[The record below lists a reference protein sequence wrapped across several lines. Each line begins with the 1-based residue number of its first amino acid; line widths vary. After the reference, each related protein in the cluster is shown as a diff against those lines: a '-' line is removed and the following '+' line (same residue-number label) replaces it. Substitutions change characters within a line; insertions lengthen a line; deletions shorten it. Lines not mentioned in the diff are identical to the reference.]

1 MLHSICKGEIVQNP
15 TGKVPVSQPVRLSA
29 SEDARR
35 LALILFQ
42 NFTLSPGKAF
52 LKNNHLRQPAF
63 YKDILELDKPPGNR
77 KCTQIYDAF
86 KIIAFKIIETDAR
99 NF

>member
-1 MLHSICKGEIVQNP
+1 MLHSIYKGEIVQNP
-15 TGKVPVSQPVRLSA
+15 SGKVPDSQPVRLSA

-35 LALILFQ
+35 LALILLQ
-42 NFTLSPGKAF
+42 NFTLSPGKEIF
-52 LKNNHLRQPAF
+52 KKNHLRQPAF
-63 YKDILELDKPPGNR
+63 YIDILELDKPPGNR

-86 KIIAFKIIETDAR
+86 KIIENDAR

>member
-1 MLHSICKGEIVQNP
+1 MQNP
-15 TGKVPVSQPVRLSA
+15 KGKVPVSQPVRLSA

-42 NFTLSPGKAF
+42 NFPLSLGKAF
-52 LKNNHLRQPAF
+52 LKNHLRQPAF
-63 YKDILELDKPPGNR
+63 YRDILELDKPPGNR

-86 KIIAFKIIETDAR
+86 KIIETDAR
-99 NF
+99 NL